1 MQFKYRYTEYF
12 NENFAMFLLFIA
24 ITLFVQD
31 VVVLSRAFQIPS
43 YPAGQQ
49 RQLNKTFSYA
59 VSFTSVFDTSC

>member
-31 VVVLSRAFQIPS
+31 VVVLLGPS
-43 YPAGQQ
+43 KSLATLLDNRGNLIKHFPM
-49 RQLNKTFSYA
+49 L
-59 VSFTSVFDTSC
+59 